1 MGYILLGIMYICLGI
16 YMVVLMMNVVRKCR
30 KTHSEYYKREI
41 PLKIACLLLLVV
53 DLRYCVFKP
62 QSYPYDDYGNQHM
75 VLRDFEHIF
84 CTHVRSSLQKTLV
97 VVSRYEI

>member
-41 PLKIACLLLLVV
+41 PSKIACLLLLVV
-53 DLRYCVFKP
+53 DILDIVSLNHRAIHMTIKATSTWFCVIL
-62 QSYPYDDYGNQHM
+62 STYS
-75 VLRDFEHIF
+75 
-84 CTHVRSSLQKTLV
+84 VRMSDQAYKKH
-97 VVSRYEI
+97 

>member
-41 PLKIACLLLLVV
+41 PSKIACLLLLVV
-53 DLRYCVFKP
+53 D
-62 QSYPYDDYGNQHM
+62 
-75 VLRDFEHIF
+75 I
-84 CTHVRSSLQKTLV
+84 
-97 VVSRYEI
+97 